1 MRSGIR
7 LLAAAAATLVLAT
20 ACGDGDGDGGND
32 SAGGSEN
39 KGSLTIA
46 AANFPENLILA
57 NVYAQVLEAKG
68 YDTEVKTLTNREVI
82 EGALED
88 GSIDVAPE
96 YVGTLT
102 EFLNKKQNGPN
113 AEAVASGDLD
123 ATVEALRKLAEEAG
137 LTVLEPSEAAD
148 QNAFAVT
155 KAFAE
160 TNSLTKLSDLTKVT
174 TPLTLG
180 GPPECPGRPFCRPGL
195 EGTYGLK
202 IAGFKALDAGGPLT
216 LSALKDGS
224 INLGLVFSSSSAIQA
239 NDLVVLEDDKN
250 LQTVDNIVA
259 VVNTESLTT
268 EIEEALNAVA
278 DALTTEKL
286 IDLNGKVELERG
298 KPEQVAEDFVQAEG
312 LG

>member
-7 LLAAAAATLVLAT
+7 ILAAAAATVLLAT
-20 ACGDGDGDGGND
+20 ACGDDDGGND
-32 SAGGSEN
+32 SAGGED

-113 AEAVASGDLD
+113 AKAVASGDLD
-123 ATVEALRKLAEEAG
+123 ATVEALRMLAEEAG

-160 TNSLTKLSDLTKVT
+160 KNSLTKLSDLTKVT

-180 GPPECPGRPFCRPGL
+180 GPPECPERPFCRPGL

-250 LQTVDNIVA
+250 LQTVDNVVA
-259 VVNTESLTT
+259 VVNSESLTA
-268 EIEEALNAVA
+268 EVEEALNAVA

-286 IDLNGKVELERG
+286 IDLNGKVELERA
-298 KPEQVAEDFVQAEG
+298 KPEQVAEDFVKAEG

>member
-1 MRSGIR
+1 MRVRTR
-7 LLAAAAATLVLAT
+7 LLTALAATLLLAT
-20 ACGDGDGDGGND
+20 ACGDDDDSTD
-32 SAGGSEN
+32 SAGGGED

-46 AANFPENLILA
+46 AANFPENAILA
-57 NVYAQVLEAKG
+57 NIYAQVLEAKG
-68 YDTEVKTLTNREVI
+68 YDVEVKTLTNREVI

-102 EFLNKKQNGPN
+102 EFLNKKQNGPD

-123 ATVEALRKLAEEAG
+123 ATTDALRGLAEKAG

-155 KAFAE
+155 RAFAE
-160 TNSLTKLSDLTKVT
+160 ENSLTKLSELTKVT

-180 GPPECPGRPFCRPGL
+180 GPPECPERPFCQPGL
-195 EGTYGLK
+195 EQTYGLK
-202 IAGFKALDAGGPLT
+202 IASFKALDAGGPLT
-216 LSALKDGS
+216 LNALKAGS
-224 INLGLVFSSSSAIQA
+224 ITLGLVFSSSSAIQA

-250 LQTVDNIVA
+250 LQTVDNVVA
-259 VVNTESLTT
+259 VVNTESMSP

-286 IDLNGKVELERG
+286 IELNGKVELERE
-298 KPEQVAEDFVQAEG
+298 KPEQVAEDFAKDEG
-312 LG
+312 LV

>member
-7 LLAAAAATLVLAT
+7 LLAAAAATLLLAT
-20 ACGDGDGDGGND
+20 ACGDDDGGND
-32 SAGGSEN
+32 SAGGGGED

-123 ATVEALRKLAEEAG
+123 ATVEALGKLAEEAG

-160 TNSLTKLSDLTKVT
+160 KNSLTKLSDLTKVT

-180 GPPECPGRPFCRPGL
+180 GPPECPERPFCRPGL

-202 IAGFKALDAGGPLT
+202 IASFKALDAGGPLT

-268 EIEEALNAVA
+268 E
-278 DALTTEKL
+278 KL

-298 KPEQVAEDFVQAEG
+298 KPEQVAEDFVKAEG